1 MRTPARGAP
10 PTRPPAGRAGRTA
23 ARTLTAAAAVL
34 LALSTAVTASAKDT
48 EISLE
53 VTGDELVL
61 VGGTH
66 TLDIT
71 ATKTGDGGNPI
82 GCIEITAPT
91 GWTGLTIVAG
101 TQPASGWTADDGPP
115 ATWSADTGGGKL
127 SDSGEAAEVEVSA
140 VAPGTPETGTWTMT
154 LYDSI
159 NCTDTP
165 ITVVE
170 FDVDVVTSLADLD
183 VVPASATV
191 TTGTTHQVVFT
202 AEWIASDGDEIG
214 CIAVTLPAGWTGIGT
229 TGMGSPGGWS
239 SSTMSQVIVW
249 KADTAGD
256 VLDATGEAA
265 SFTVTATAPGSAG
278 ASDWTAAVF
287 AAIDCAGDPI
297 LTGTAEVTLEEPP
310 VDPDAD
316 LTIVPASATVATGG
330 THQVAF
336 TASWIASDGDEIGCI
351 AVTLPAGWTGIG
363 TSGMGAPVGW
373 SSGGMGQVIAWSADS
388 AGDVVDATGESATFT
403 VTATAPGTAGASDW
417 TAAVFAAI
425 DCTGEPLLTGTAA
438 VTLEEVPVE
447 PDATLELTPATATIT
462 VGTTHAVDAVATWL
476 ADEGNSIGCV
486 VVALPAGWTLL
497 GLSDG
502 LPAGWSGTVDGT
514 TRTVTWQADTKEDA
528 LSSPGDAASFT
539 VTATGPGTPGTSVWE
554 GTAYENIDCEA
565 EPFLT
570 DSALVTLVAA
580 PPGGGD
586 GDGGDLPEVLA
597 TDPELPEVL
606 ATDPPVPGLIPAGE
620 GPAPLLERT
629 GTATVLAGL
638 AAAAAALAALLR
650 RRATRRER
658 EEVTAR

>member
-1 MRTPARGAP
+1 MRTPHRGAP

-34 LALSTAVTASAKDT
+34 LALSGALTASAKDT
-48 EISLE
+48 QISLE
-53 VTGDELVL
+53 VTGDELVI

-71 ATKTGDGGNPI
+71 ATKTADDPSNPI
-82 GCIEITAPT
+82 GCVEITAPT
-91 GWTGLTIVAG
+91 GWAGLTIVAG
-101 TQPASGWTADDGPP
+101 TQPASGWSADDGPP

-127 SDSGEAAEVEVSA
+127 QYLGEAAEVEVSA
-140 VAPGTPETGTWTMT
+140 TAPGAPETGTWTVT
-154 LYDSI
+154 LYDSVT
-159 NCTDTP
+159 CADTP
-165 ITVVE
+165 IMSAE
-170 FDVDVVTSLADLD
+170 FEVDVVTSLADLD

-191 TTGTTHQVVFT
+191 TTGATHQVAFT
-202 AEWIASDGDEIG
+202 AEWIASDGDPIG

-239 SSTMSQVIVW
+239 SS
-249 KADTAGD
+249 
-256 VLDATGEAA
+256 
-265 SFTVTATAPGSAG
+265 
-278 ASDWTAAVF
+278 
-287 AAIDCAGDPI
+287 
-297 LTGTAEVTLEEPP
+297 
-310 VDPDAD
+310 
-316 LTIVPASATVATGG
+316 
-330 THQVAF
+330 
-336 TASWIASDGDEIGCI
+336 
-351 AVTLPAGWTGIG
+351 
-363 TSGMGAPVGW
+363 
-373 SSGGMGQVIAWSADS
+373 GMGQVIVWRADTT
-388 AGDVVDATGESATFT
+388 GDRIDTTGESASFT
-403 VTATAPGTAGASDW
+403 VSATAPGTAGASDW

-502 LPAGWSGTVDGT
+502 LPAGWSGTVDET

-554 GTAYENIDCEA
+554 GTAYENVDCEG
-565 EPFLT
+565 ESFLT
-570 DSALVTLVAA
+570 DSALVTLVSA
-580 PPGGGD
+580 PPSGD
-586 GDGGDLPEVLA
+586 GDGGDVPEVLA

-606 ATDPPVPGLIPAGE
+606 ATDPPVPGSIPAGE
-620 GPAPLLERT
+620 GPAPLTQRT
-629 GTATVLAGL
+629 GTAMTLAGL
-638 AAAAAALAALLR
+638 AAAAAALAALIR
-650 RRATRRER
+650 RRAARRER

>member
-1 MRTPARGAP
+1 MRTPHRGAP
-10 PTRPPAGRAGRTA
+10 STRPPTGRAGRTA
-23 ARTLTAAAAVL
+23 ARTLTAATAVL
-34 LALSTAVTASAKDT
+34 LALSGTLTASAKDT

-71 ATKTGDGGNPI
+71 ATKTADDPSNPI
-82 GCIEITAPT
+82 GCVEIVAPA

-101 TQPASGWTADDGPP
+101 TQPATGWSADDGPP

-127 SDSGEAAEVEVSA
+127 RDLGEAAEVQVSA
-140 VAPGTPETGTWTMT
+140 TAPGAPETGTWTVT
-154 LYDSI
+154 LYDSVT
-159 NCTDTP
+159 CADTP
-165 ITVVE
+165 IMSAE
-170 FDVDVVTSLADLD
+170 FEVDVVTSVPDLD

-191 TTGTTHQVVFT
+191 TTGATHEVAFT

-249 KADTAGD
+249 RADTAGD
-256 VLDATGEAA
+256 VIDATGESA
-265 SFTVTATAPGSAG
+265 SFTVTATAPGTAG
-278 ASDWTAAVF
+278 VSDWMAAVF
-287 AAIDCAGDPI
+287 AAIDCSGEPM
-297 LTGTAEVTLEEPP
+297 LTGVAEVTLEAPT
-310 VDPDAD
+310 VDPDPD
-316 LTIVPASATVATGG
+316 LTIVPASATVTTGD
-330 THQVAF
+330 THDVAF

-363 TSGMGAPVGW
+363 TSGMGAPAGW
-373 SSGGMGQVIAWSADS
+373 SSGGMGQVITWSADT
-388 AGDVVDATGESATFT
+388 AGDVIDATGESATFT
-403 VTATAPGTAGASDW
+403 VAATAPGTAGDSDW
-417 TAAVFAAI
+417 TAAVYAAI
-425 DCTGEPLLTGTAA
+425 DCSGEPLLTGIAA
-438 VTLEEVPVE
+438 VTLEEAPVE
-447 PDATLELTPATATIT
+447 PDATLDLTPATATIT

-486 VVALPAGWTLL
+486 VVALPASWTLL

-502 LPAGWSGTVDGT
+502 LPTGWSGAVDET

-528 LSSPGDAASFT
+528 LSSPGDEASFT
-539 VTATGPGTPGTSVWE
+539 VAATAPGTPGTSIWE
-554 GTAYENIDCEA
+554 GAAYENIDCEA
-565 EPFLT
+565 EPALT

-580 PPGGGD
+580 PPGG
-586 GDGGDLPEVLA
+586 DGGDDTPAVLA
-597 TDPELPEVL
+597 TDPALPEVL

-620 GPAPLLERT
+620 GPAPLTRRT
-629 GTATVLAGL
+629 GTASVLAGL